1 MSADSG
7 TSQSMQQP
15 SDVESGID
23 LAAFDP
29 AVRVQ
34 DDFFKA
40 INGRWLDEFEI
51 PADKAQYASFTA
63 LHDIAEEQL
72 HAIINELRAGVDLSG
87 ASTGAPQDPA
97 TQVAIIYSS
106 FMDTDRLNELGVAA
120 IDPLIAQIDVIE
132 TSDRLPSLFGGF
144 DRQGIGTPIGTFVH
158 QDNKDATQYVLD
170 VRQSGLGLPDRD
182 FYLDEKFAEILA
194 GYTDHVA
201 AMWTLAGWGDSETAA
216 DVARRIVALE
226 SKIAQISWD
235 KVKNRDPEATYNK
248 LKLTQVDEL
257 APQIDMGAFLAAGN
271 LSSALETINVGQP
284 DFLTALGG
292 LLESEDLATW
302 RDYLKWSVLATFASV
317 LNSELDEKN
326 FAFFGTVLSG
336 VPSQRERW
344 KRGVS
349 LVESAVGEAL
359 GQIYV
364 QRHFP
369 PENKARMVTL
379 VDNLIAAYGDAIDD
393 LEWMTDET
401 KQAAHEKLKTFCPK
415 IGYPDTWLDYSAL
428 QLTPGELI
436 ANALAANRFEHD
448 RNVAKLGGP
457 VDRDEWFMPP
467 QMVNAY
473 YNPEMNEIVFP
484 AAILQPPF
492 FTMTAD
498 DAVNYGAIGAVIG
511 HEISHGFDDKGS
523 QYDGEGNLRNW
534 WTEADLEAFEARTK
548 VLTDQYAKF
557 EPIAGH
563 NINGELTLGEN
574 IADVSGLAV
583 ALRAYR
589 RSLNGEEPPVIDGL
603 TGEQRFF
610 AGWAQVWRAK
620 TREQEEIRR
629 LAIDP
634 HSPPEYRV
642 LGVLVNNDDFV
653 AAFDVKPGD
662 GMWREPSER
671 VKIW

>member
-1 MSADSG
+1 MSIDSG
-7 TSQSMQQP
+7 IDQSGAGTP
-15 SDVESGID
+15 RGESGID
-23 LAAFDP
+23 RAAFDE
-29 AVRVQ
+29 AVRPQ
-34 DDFFKA
+34 DDFFRA
-40 INGRWLDEFEI
+40 INGGWLQEFEI

-72 HAIINELRAGVDLSG
+72 HAIINELREGVDLSD
-87 ASTGAPQDPA
+87 ATTATPQDPA

-106 FMDTDRLNELGVAA
+106 FMDTERLNERGVSAVA
-120 IDPLIAQIDVIE
+120 PLIAQIDALE
-132 TSDRLPSLFGGF
+132 SADDLPALLGSF
-144 DRQGIGTPIGTFVH
+144 DRQGISTPVGTFVH

-170 VRQSGLGLPDRD
+170 IRQSGLGLPDRD
-182 FYLDEKFAEILA
+182 FYLDEKFAEILS
-194 GYTDHVA
+194 GYRAHVA
-201 AMWTLAGWGDSETAA
+201 AMWKLAGWGDEAAAA
-216 DVARRIVALE
+216 DVADRILALE
-226 SKIAQISWD
+226 TRIAQASWD

-248 LKLTQVDEL
+248 LTLSEVDAL
-257 APQIDMGAFLAAGN
+257 APQLRIAEFLTAGN
-271 LSSALETINVGQP
+271 VTAAPETINVGQP
-284 DFLTALGG
+284 DYFTAAGELFAG
-292 LLESEDLATW
+292 EDLTTW
-302 RDYLKWSVLATFASV
+302 QDYLKWSVLASFASV
-317 LNSELDEKN
+317 LNKELDELN
-326 FAFFGTVLSG
+326 FSFFGTVLSG

-364 QRHFP
+364 ERHFP

-379 VDNLIAAYGDAIDD
+379 VDNLIAAYADAIDD

-401 KQAAHEKLKTFCPK
+401 KQAAHEKLKTFRPK
-415 IGYPDTWLDYSAL
+415 IGYPDKWLDYSAL
-428 QLTPGELI
+428 VLTPGELVE
-436 ANALAANRFEHD
+436 NVLASNRFEHD
-448 RNVAKLGGP
+448 RNIAKLGGP

-492 FTMTAD
+492 FTMSAD

-534 WTEADLEAFEARTK
+534 WTDADLEAFEARTK
-548 VLTDQYAKF
+548 ALTDQYAAY

-563 NINGELTLGEN
+563 NLNGELTLGEN

-589 RSLNGEEPPVIDGL
+589 HSLGGTEAPVIDGM

-629 LAIDP
+629 IAIDP

-662 GMWREPSER
+662 GMWREPAER